1 MPKIPTPSFVEG
13 DIINKDDILDL
24 KSGLKDIN
32 QHIDSENIREEGLD
46 RRIFKPGS
54 IVPQFENT
62 QRVYSSATQPI
73 VMSTSWKLV
82 GYDDPDDLKGNKA
95 NHNVPRIHLHWD
107 PETDTHCIIRF
118 SAYVDSRHSEARV
131 LQTNNFW
138 DIGLVI
144 VPPGIDKPDAAFL
157 RTIHQPPSGLGD
169 VHVGVNPYQRIG
181 LTYAFSGGFN
191 QGYLTSGESD
201 DYVSYDSREDDQE
214 FKIISDDDGD
224 SVENLYRYQENTYP
238 RGAWNQYAF
247 DRAGNMNGSIGL
259 VAHATSQLSTYTND
273 ASAPDRTESG
283 GQLFWTKKGI
293 AKIYVVYRSA
303 LAGPSAD
310 GTFTTSP
317 YINIHSLSLQT
328 QIIRR

>member
-54 IVPQFENT
+54 IVPQFENN
-62 QRVYSSATQPI
+62 QRVYSSATQSI
-73 VMSTSWKLV
+73 VMNTSWKLV

-95 NHNVPRIHLHWD
+95 SSNVPRIHLDWN
-107 PETDTHCIIRF
+107 PERDTHCIIRF
-118 SAYVDSRHSEARV
+118 SAYVDSRHSDQRV

-144 VPPGIDKPDAAFL
+144 VPPGLDAPDAAFL
-157 RTIHQPPSGLGD
+157 RTIHQPTSGLGD
-169 VHVGVNPYQRIG
+169 VHVGVYPYQRIG

-191 QGYLTSGESD
+191 QGYLTRGESD
-201 DYVSYDSREDDQE
+201 DYVSDDPMLDDQE
-214 FKIISDDDGD
+214 YRILSDDDGD
-224 SVENLYRYQENTYP
+224 AIEQLYRYQENTYP

-247 DRAGNMNGSIGL
+247 DRAGNMNGSIAL

-273 ASAPDRTESG
+273 ASAPERTGEG
-283 GQLFWTKKGI
+283 GQLFWTKEGT
-293 AKIYVVYRSA
+293 AKIYVVYRSGLGA
-303 LAGPSAD
+303 PSSS
-310 GTFTTSP
+310 GTFSTAP
-317 YINIHSLSLQT
+317 YINIHSLNLQA